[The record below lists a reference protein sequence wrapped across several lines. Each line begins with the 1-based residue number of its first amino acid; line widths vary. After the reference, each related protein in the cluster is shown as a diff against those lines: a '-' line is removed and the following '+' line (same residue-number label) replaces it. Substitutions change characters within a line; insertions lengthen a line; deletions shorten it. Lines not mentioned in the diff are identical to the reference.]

1 MKLLLIHSDHMEYRV
16 TKAIKNLAEEGMN
29 ESDRMEECLVAFC
42 TVESKDH
49 SAEEEVL
56 KESAEVILET
66 AKSVKTSRIMVYPYA
81 HLSSDLARASEAVPV
96 LKGLEERLSTS
107 GMEVSRSPFGWYK
120 AFEISCKGHPL
131 SELSKEI
138 RPWLKGK
145 KKEEVSKALK
155 SEETARSEWFILDLE
170 GELHPVR
177 EEEGKITGY
186 DLSRNPDLEKF
197 LHYEISKSRA
207 VTEEPPHVKS
217 MRALELADYEPGS
230 DPGNLRF
237 YPKGRLIKSL
247 LERYVTRRVKEYG
260 GMEIES
266 PIMYDFEHPSLKSY
280 LHRFPAR
287 QYTIDTPDKRVFL
300 RFAACFGQ
308 FLMAHDSTISYK
320 QMPVR
325 LYELTRYSFRV
336 EQRGELAGLR
346 RLRAFTMPDCHAFC
360 AGLDQA
366 KEEMMVRF
374 NLAKDI
380 LAKTGFEMPKDLQ
393 MAVRVTK
400 DFYDQNTE
408 FVNNM
413 AKAYGQP
420 IVVEMWKERFFYFLL
435 KYEFNFVDAMGKASA
450 LTTDQIDV
458 ENGERYG
465 ITYTDNEGNDQHPF
479 ILHLSPS
486 GAIERKIYALLEK
499 AHLDSMKGLPTTLP
513 FWLAPTQIRLI
524 PVSEDH
530 LNYCER
536 LVEQLDG
543 FRVDIEDSDRT
554 VGRKMR
560 DAEKEWIPYI
570 AVIGEREIETDM
582 LTIRKR
588 EPGKPQVQMSV
599 EELKGELKERQGD
612 MPRDSL
618 GLPKMVSKRPKFVG

>member
-1 MKLLLIHSDHMEYRV
+1 
-16 TKAIKNLAEEGMN
+16 
-29 ESDRMEECLVAFC
+29 
-42 TVESKDH
+42 
-49 SAEEEVL
+49 
-56 KESAEVILET
+56 
-66 AKSVKTSRIMVYPYA
+66 
-81 HLSSDLARASEAVPV
+81 
-96 LKGLEERLSTS
+96 
-107 GMEVSRSPFGWYK
+107 
-120 AFEISCKGHPL
+120 
-131 SELSKEI
+131 
-138 RPWLKGK
+138 
-145 KKEEVSKALK
+145 
-155 SEETARSEWFILDLE
+155 
-170 GELHPVR
+170 
-177 EEEGKITGY
+177 
-186 DLSRNPDLEKF
+186 
-197 LHYEISKSRA
+197 
-207 VTEEPPHVKS
+207 
-217 MRALELADYEPGS
+217 
-230 DPGNLRF
+230 
-237 YPKGRLIKSL
+237 
-247 LERYVTRRVKEYG
+247 
-260 GMEIES
+260 
-266 PIMYDFEHPSLKSY
+266 
-280 LHRFPAR
+280 
-287 QYTIDTPDKRVFL
+287 
-300 RFAACFGQ
+300 
-308 FLMAHDSTISYK
+308 
-320 QMPVR
+320 
-325 LYELTRYSFRV
+325 
-336 EQRGELAGLR
+336 
-346 RLRAFTMPDCHAFC
+346 
-360 AGLDQA
+360 
-366 KEEMMVRF
+366 
-374 NLAKDI
+374 
-380 LAKTGFEMPKDLQ
+380 
-393 MAVRVTK
+393 
-400 DFYDQNTE
+400 
-408 FVNNM
+408 
-413 AKAYGQP
+413 
-420 IVVEMWKERFFYFLL
+420 
-435 KYEFNFVDAMGKASA
+435 MGKASA